1 MGIYFNNYVNVITIQ
16 PVNSVARIEKTRK
29 EQDEKNKKKKIYQ
42 AKEKRNPSSAS
53 NPEDFLPL
61 EETLFD
67 QSI

>member
-1 MGIYFNNYVNVITIQ
+1 MIKYFLK
-16 PVNSVARIEKTRK
+16 AIEKTRK
-29 EQDEKNKKKKIYQ
+29 EQDEKNKKKKLYQ

-67 QSI
+67 QSGKAADGGERWQH